1 MKSKKRTPFLN
12 IQNMNFSKKQCYGRA
27 DSKKKK
33 LIFKTMFLKDFQQL
47 TNLMKFNNHVWI

>member
-33 LIFKTMFLKDFQQL
+33 I
-47 TNLMKFNNHVWI
+47 NI